1 MNTHADKTQKNESQS
16 VANVV
21 SQKKSGGKST
31 FQFVDNRPEAVAQRK
46 LQELVNNNTDVPSTI
61 KKETF
66 LNSNESDIEPRQ
78 AVNTTCFIDNRPKSI
93 LQKKQI
99 SKQLT
104 NVKSNQII
112 QRNKFS
118 HTLPVADEALSATEG
133 VDRVGLAGN
142 MKRVAAV
149 TGPSGERYVTARGN
163 AGAPAESLTKEAE
176 NLKMLRDAGLQ
187 VPKVYKKNAT
197 PVENISG
204 VISENVA
211 EPFIIMEFVPGQFAD
226 VWKTPGS
233 LGSAIMAYFASVQDV
248 AKAQRAVLVKAGI
261 QTILDFLKNYL
272 VVDLQLIIE
281 SDTGRVVIIDP
292 AAIYLTTNDE
302 KMEEHEDSYIKTLAV
317 LNTAKTQL
325 DAIIAPPVVAAGPPT
340 TKEGLEGLYESLAFD
355 PATFRARIKNMLE
368 EAHKEAGDAEVEEY
382 VKISECI

>member
-78 AVNTTCFIDNRPKSI
+78 AVNTTCFTDNRPKSI

-163 AGAPAESLTKEAE
+163 AGAPAERLTKEAE